1 MQIKNLFILLLLLPF
16 QLVAQQSVDGLTLKI
31 NPVFN
36 GKTLRLDQK
45 YISGKQDTLTLDVVK
60 FYVSAIEIK
69 YKDNHV
75 ASKKNSFHLIDVSH
89 PESLLINLDR
99 LQYQEIRSIKFN
111 LGIDSLT
118 SVSGALNK
126 DLDAANGMYWAWQS
140 GYINMKI
147 EGESSSCK
155 TRKNKF
161 HFHIGGYTNP
171 NYAMRTIE
179 ILVPSTTNPNKTLQ
193 LNVDLSKLFAE
204 LELKEINSIMIP
216 GKEAIKIAD
225 IAKKMFTL
233 E

>member
-1 MQIKNLFILLLLLPF
+1 MQIKNLLLLLLPF
-16 QLVAQQSVDGLTLKI
+16 QLVAQQPVDSLTLKI

-36 GKTLRLDQK
+36 GKTLRFDQK

-60 FYVSAIEIK
+60 FYVSALEIK
-69 YKDNHV
+69 YKDNSV
-75 ASKKNSFHLIDVSH
+75 ASKKNSFHLIDMSH
-89 PESLLINLDR
+89 PESLHINLDR
-99 LQYQEIRSIKFN
+99 LQSQEIKSIEFN

-126 DLDAANGMYWAWQS
+126 DLDATNGMYWAWQS

-147 EGESSSCK
+147 EGESTSCK

-161 HFHIGGYTNP
+161 QFHIGGYTNP
-171 NYAMRTIE
+171 NYAIRSIE
-179 ILVPSTTNPNKTLQ
+179 ILVPSTPNPNKTLQ
-193 LNVDLSKLFAE
+193 LNVDLAKLFAE

-216 GKEAIKIAD
+216 GKEAMKIAA
-225 IAKKMFTL
+225 IATKMFTL